1 MLKWTQDDFDS
12 ISWHDNHVHG
22 LRFFEGEHGTGE
34 LEFDLDYILEWLTPV
49 AGAVSYRY
57 RVAPARLRFR
67 DVTNLAISIDYASA
81 SAAMGPFSIDGIE
94 RRVEQRRYS
103 PAVCWRIPV
112 NFPPG
117 EIRFEA
123 SGFEQSLIADGLLVD
138 RQWLTP
144 AERGAY

>member
-67 DVTNLAISIDYASA
+67 DVTNLAISIDYASISVLWDPSRSTA
-81 SAAMGPFSIDGIE
+81 LNDAWSSADTARQYVGG
-94 RRVEQRRYS
+94 
-103 PAVCWRIPV
+103 
-112 NFPPG
+112 FP
-117 EIRFEA
+117 
-123 SGFEQSLIADGLLVD
+123 
-138 RQWLTP
+138 
-144 AERGAY
+144 